1 MLAVAWVRRL
11 RLRRSEARSF
21 GVGPAQALGATR
33 GGAGEQ
39 RRAWREA
46 SPTPVRHGQCVG
58 PPSKRSG
65 RDGSRRISPAGAVGG
80 RWRRTSSRPPIAA
93 AAAAAASVVLLAES
107 ARAVCRFRSCS
118 LVARP
123 RASIRGLRLARK
135 RGSALC
141 AVCCAAEA
149 ARTVRPHGV
158 RRRGSRCC
166 GLHRSWQA
174 RHWRGNGSRQAGSR
188 LHPRV
193 REAGRRPCCLEHGRG
208 GSASARRAGLL
219 VAAAELA
226 NGRTSACEL
235 RIERNVSPPQV
246 VWVRRS
252 GCQVGDCSDEG
263 CLGGQ
268 PNQLWG
274 PAQQRVARNLPQ
286 AGAIQS
292 RRGAHPLD
300 KLVGAAVR
308 MRHVGSSLARSHEQ
322 ERTKDIA
329 KRKHHGC
336 LGAPATRAAL
346 RSLGRCWRLRLA
358 ATDAVIR
365 ERQNRWPCAV
375 ANGAAPQG

>member
-46 SPTPVRHGQCVG
+46 SPTPVRRGQCVG

-80 RWRRTSSRPPIAA
+80 RWRRTSSRPPI

-208 GSASARRAGLL
+208 GSLWRPPNLPTGGRAPASCASNEMSRHHKWFGSAAPAAKSVTALTKAAWVGSPTSFGALLSNGWLATSPKLGRSKADGARILS
-219 VAAAELA
+219 
-226 NGRTSACEL
+226 TSSWVL
-235 RIERNVSPPQV
+235 RFGCGT
-246 VWVRRS
+246 WVRRS
-252 GCQVGDCSDEG
+252 
-263 CLGGQ
+263 
-268 PNQLWG
+268 
-274 PAQQRVARNLPQ
+274 R
-286 AGAIQS
+286 
-292 RRGAHPLD
+292 
-300 KLVGAAVR
+300 
-308 MRHVGSSLARSHEQ
+308 
-322 ERTKDIA
+322 
-329 KRKHHGC
+329 
-336 LGAPATRAAL
+336 APTNR
-346 RSLGRCWRLRLA
+346 
-358 ATDAVIR
+358 R
-365 ERQNRWPCAV
+365 ERRILPSANTMAASAHRPPVRRSEAWAAAGGCAL
-375 ANGAAPQG
+375 PLQTR